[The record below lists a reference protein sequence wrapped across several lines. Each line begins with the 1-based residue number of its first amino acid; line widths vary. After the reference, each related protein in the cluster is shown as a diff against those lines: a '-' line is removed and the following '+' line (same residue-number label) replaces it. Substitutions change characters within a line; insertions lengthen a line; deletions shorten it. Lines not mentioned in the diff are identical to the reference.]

1 MKAIELKGLDQT
13 LYYEKLENGLEVYM
27 LPYKNKSNYTMH
39 YLTKYGSIQTTF
51 IPYGEKEKITVPDG
65 IAHFL
70 EHKMFEQE
78 DGVDPFTYA
87 AKTGTYSNAST
98 NFECTRYYFEGNQA
112 FQDNLNYLLD
122 FVGSPYFTDENV
134 EKEKGIIA
142 EEIKQYDDEVEWV
155 FEEEMK
161 KALLQKDNHRVDIA
175 GTIESINTI
184 TKEDLYN
191 TYYTFYQ
198 PSNMFLVISGDFKVE
213 DAINTIKNN
222 ETLRNAKTNFK
233 VKVFQ
238 EEEPLAVNEKIKEL
252 EFNVV
257 NTKVGYGI
265 KIPIKHITDKY
276 LFNLYIGLMLSIKFG
291 LSSVFREK
299 LKKEQLEAY
308 LKICEML
315 KGLPPMYVMH
325 PVGYRL
331 KSQAIAMEVFF
342 ELLNH
347 FATREEHVQT
357 SERNTILERLGEITE
372 YIELHYKEQISLE
385 EIASHFY
392 LSREYFSR
400 FFKQNMGVNFLRYVN
415 QVRLMHIY
423 QDICNTQKGILEIA
437 EENGFTNYKLFNRM
451 FHEIYGCSPRD
462 VRKK

>member
-78 DGVDPFTYA
+78 DGVDPFTYV

-265 KIPIKHITDKY
+265 KIPIKHIKDKY

-299 LKKEQLEAY
+299 LKKEQLMTSFYMEREIVGEY
-308 LKICEML
+308 LIIVFKADSETPFELIEEIKKEL
-315 KGLPPMYVMH
+315 ANIEIPEEEIN
-325 PVGYRL
+325 RL
-331 KSQAIAMEVFF
+331 KKVWISSEVIMID
-342 ELLNH
+342 NI
-347 FATREEHVQT
+347 
-357 SERNTILERLGEITE
+357 NM
-372 YIELHYKEQISLE
+372 SLE
-385 EIASHFY
+385 NIVDDIIEFGNVIPNKVEIFRSLNKKDY
-392 LSREYFSR
+392 DKILSSIDFSNSSTVIIR
-400 FFKQNMGVNFLRYVN
+400 PKE
-415 QVRLMHIY
+415 
-423 QDICNTQKGILEIA
+423 KE
-437 EENGFTNYKLFNRM
+437 
-451 FHEIYGCSPRD
+451 
-462 VRKK
+462 

>member
-1 MKAIELKGLDQT
+1 MKAIDLKGLDQT

-265 KIPIKHITDKY
+265 KIPIKHIKDKY

-299 LKKEQLEAY
+299 LKKEQLMTSFYMEREIVGEY
-308 LKICEML
+308 LIIVFKADSETPFELIEEIKKEL
-315 KGLPPMYVMH
+315 ANIEIPEEEIN
-325 PVGYRL
+325 RL
-331 KSQAIAMEVFF
+331 KKVWISSEVIMID
-342 ELLNH
+342 NI
-347 FATREEHVQT
+347 
-357 SERNTILERLGEITE
+357 NM
-372 YIELHYKEQISLE
+372 SLE
-385 EIASHFY
+385 NIVDDIIEFGDIIPNKVEIFRSLNKKDY
-392 LSREYFSR
+392 DKILSSIDFSNSSTVIIR
-400 FFKQNMGVNFLRYVN
+400 PKE
-415 QVRLMHIY
+415 
-423 QDICNTQKGILEIA
+423 KE
-437 EENGFTNYKLFNRM
+437 
-451 FHEIYGCSPRD
+451 
-462 VRKK
+462 

>member
-265 KIPIKHITDKY
+265 KIPIKHIKDKY

-299 LKKEQLEAY
+299 LKKEHLMTSFYMEREIVGEYLIIVFKADSETPFELIEEIKKELANIEILEEE
-308 LKICEML
+308 IN
-315 KGLPPMYVMH
+315 
-325 PVGYRL
+325 RL
-331 KSQAIAMEVFF
+331 KKVWISSEVIMID
-342 ELLNH
+342 NI
-347 FATREEHVQT
+347 
-357 SERNTILERLGEITE
+357 NM
-372 YIELHYKEQISLE
+372 SLE
-385 EIASHFY
+385 NIVDDIIEFGDIIPNKVEIFRSLNKKDY
-392 LSREYFSR
+392 DKILSSINFSNSSTVIIR
-400 FFKQNMGVNFLRYVN
+400 PKE
-415 QVRLMHIY
+415 
-423 QDICNTQKGILEIA
+423 KE
-437 EENGFTNYKLFNRM
+437 
-451 FHEIYGCSPRD
+451 
-462 VRKK
+462 

>member
-1 MKAIELKGLDQT
+1 MKAIDLKGLDQT

-265 KIPIKHITDKY
+265 KIPIKHIKDKY

-299 LKKEQLEAY
+299 LKKEQLMTSFYMEREIVGEY
-308 LKICEML
+308 LIIVFKADSETPFELIEEIKKEL
-315 KGLPPMYVMH
+315 ANIEIPEDEIN
-325 PVGYRL
+325 RL
-331 KSQAIAMEVFF
+331 KKVWISSEVIMID
-342 ELLNH
+342 NI
-347 FATREEHVQT
+347 
-357 SERNTILERLGEITE
+357 NM
-372 YIELHYKEQISLE
+372 SLE
-385 EIASHFY
+385 NIVDDIIEFGDIIPNKVEIFRSLNKKDY
-392 LSREYFSR
+392 DKILSSIDFSNSSTVIIR
-400 FFKQNMGVNFLRYVN
+400 PKE
-415 QVRLMHIY
+415 
-423 QDICNTQKGILEIA
+423 KE
-437 EENGFTNYKLFNRM
+437 
-451 FHEIYGCSPRD
+451 
-462 VRKK
+462 

>member
-198 PSNMFLVISGDFKVE
+198 LSNMFLVISGDFKVE

-265 KIPIKHITDKY
+265 KIPIKHIKDKY

-299 LKKEQLEAY
+299 LKKEQLMTSFYMEREIVGEY
-308 LKICEML
+308 LIIVFKADSETPFELIEEIKKEL
-315 KGLPPMYVMH
+315 ANIEILEEEID
-325 PVGYRL
+325 RL
-331 KSQAIAMEVFF
+331 KKVWISSEVIMID
-342 ELLNH
+342 NI
-347 FATREEHVQT
+347 
-357 SERNTILERLGEITE
+357 NM
-372 YIELHYKEQISLE
+372 SLE
-385 EIASHFY
+385 NIVDDIIEFGDIIPNKVEIFRSLNKKDY
-392 LSREYFSR
+392 DKILSSIDFSNSSTVIIR
-400 FFKQNMGVNFLRYVN
+400 PKE
-415 QVRLMHIY
+415 
-423 QDICNTQKGILEIA
+423 KE
-437 EENGFTNYKLFNRM
+437 
-451 FHEIYGCSPRD
+451 
-462 VRKK
+462 

>member
-161 KALLQKDNHRVDIA
+161 KALLQKDNHRIDIA

-265 KIPIKHITDKY
+265 KIPIKHIKDKY

-299 LKKEQLEAY
+299 LKKEQLMTSFYMEREIVGEY
-308 LKICEML
+308 LIVVFKADSETPFELIEEIKKEL
-315 KGLPPMYVMH
+315 ANIEIPEEEIN
-325 PVGYRL
+325 RL
-331 KSQAIAMEVFF
+331 KKVWISSEVIMID
-342 ELLNH
+342 NI
-347 FATREEHVQT
+347 
-357 SERNTILERLGEITE
+357 NM
-372 YIELHYKEQISLE
+372 SLE
-385 EIASHFY
+385 NIVDDIIEFGDIIPNKVEIFRSLNKKDY
-392 LSREYFSR
+392 DKILSSIDFSNSSTVIIR
-400 FFKQNMGVNFLRYVN
+400 PKE
-415 QVRLMHIY
+415 
-423 QDICNTQKGILEIA
+423 KE
-437 EENGFTNYKLFNRM
+437 
-451 FHEIYGCSPRD
+451 
-462 VRKK
+462 

>member
-265 KIPIKHITDKY
+265 KIPIKHIKDKY

-299 LKKEQLEAY
+299 LKKEQLMTSFYMEREIVGEY
-308 LKICEML
+308 LIVVFKADSETPFELIEEIKKEL
-315 KGLPPMYVMH
+315 ANIEIPEEEIN
-325 PVGYRL
+325 RL
-331 KSQAIAMEVFF
+331 KKVWISSEVIMID
-342 ELLNH
+342 NI
-347 FATREEHVQT
+347 
-357 SERNTILERLGEITE
+357 NM
-372 YIELHYKEQISLE
+372 SLE
-385 EIASHFY
+385 NIVDDIIEFGDIIPNKVEIFRSLNKKDY
-392 LSREYFSR
+392 DKILSSIDFSNSSTVIIR
-400 FFKQNMGVNFLRYVN
+400 PKE
-415 QVRLMHIY
+415 
-423 QDICNTQKGILEIA
+423 KE
-437 EENGFTNYKLFNRM
+437 
-451 FHEIYGCSPRD
+451 
-462 VRKK
+462 

>member
-13 LYYEKLENGLEVYM
+13 LYYEKIENGLEVYM

-98 NFECTRYYFEGNQA
+98 NFECTRYYFEGNQS

-213 DAINTIKNN
+213 DAITTIKNN

-265 KIPIKHITDKY
+265 KIPIKYIKDKY

-299 LKKEQLEAY
+299 LKKEQLMTSFYMEREIVGEY
-308 LKICEML
+308 LIIVFKADSETPFELIEEIKKEL
-315 KGLPPMYVMH
+315 ANIEIPEEEIN
-325 PVGYRL
+325 RL
-331 KSQAIAMEVFF
+331 KKVWISSEVIMID
-342 ELLNH
+342 NI
-347 FATREEHVQT
+347 
-357 SERNTILERLGEITE
+357 NM
-372 YIELHYKEQISLE
+372 SLE
-385 EIASHFY
+385 NIVDDIIEFGDIIPNKVEIFRSLNKKDY
-392 LSREYFSR
+392 DKILSSIDFSNSSTVIIR
-400 FFKQNMGVNFLRYVN
+400 PKE
-415 QVRLMHIY
+415 
-423 QDICNTQKGILEIA
+423 KE
-437 EENGFTNYKLFNRM
+437 
-451 FHEIYGCSPRD
+451 
-462 VRKK
+462 

>member
-142 EEIKQYDDEVEWV
+142 EEIKQYDDEVEWI

-265 KIPIKHITDKY
+265 KIPIKHIKDKY

-291 LSSVFREK
+291 LSSLFREK
-299 LKKEQLEAY
+299 LKKEQLMTSFYMEREIVGEY
-308 LKICEML
+308 LIIVFKADSETPFELIEEIKKEL
-315 KGLPPMYVMH
+315 ANIEIPEEEIN
-325 PVGYRL
+325 RL
-331 KSQAIAMEVFF
+331 KKVWISSEVIMID
-342 ELLNH
+342 NI
-347 FATREEHVQT
+347 
-357 SERNTILERLGEITE
+357 NM
-372 YIELHYKEQISLE
+372 SLE
-385 EIASHFY
+385 NIVDDIIEFGDIIPNKVEIFRSLNKKDY
-392 LSREYFSR
+392 DKILSSIDFSNSSTVIIR
-400 FFKQNMGVNFLRYVN
+400 PKE
-415 QVRLMHIY
+415 
-423 QDICNTQKGILEIA
+423 KE
-437 EENGFTNYKLFNRM
+437 
-451 FHEIYGCSPRD
+451 
-462 VRKK
+462 

>member
-265 KIPIKHITDKY
+265 KIPIKHVKDKY

-299 LKKEQLEAY
+299 LKKEQLMTSFYMEREIVGEY
-308 LKICEML
+308 LIVVFKADSETPFELIEEIKKEL
-315 KGLPPMYVMH
+315 ANIEIPEEEIN
-325 PVGYRL
+325 RL
-331 KSQAIAMEVFF
+331 KKVWISSEVIMID
-342 ELLNH
+342 NI
-347 FATREEHVQT
+347 
-357 SERNTILERLGEITE
+357 NM
-372 YIELHYKEQISLE
+372 SLE
-385 EIASHFY
+385 NIVDDIIEFGDIIPNKVEIFRSLNKKDY
-392 LSREYFSR
+392 DKILSSIDFSNSSTVIIR
-400 FFKQNMGVNFLRYVN
+400 PKE
-415 QVRLMHIY
+415 
-423 QDICNTQKGILEIA
+423 KE
-437 EENGFTNYKLFNRM
+437 
-451 FHEIYGCSPRD
+451 
-462 VRKK
+462 

>member
-257 NTKVGYGI
+257 NAKVGYGI
-265 KIPIKHITDKY
+265 KIPIKHIKDKY

-291 LSSVFREK
+291 LSS
-299 LKKEQLEAY
+299 
-308 LKICEML
+308 
-315 KGLPPMYVMH
+315 
-325 PVGYRL
+325 
-331 KSQAIAMEVFF
+331 
-342 ELLNH
+342 
-347 FATREEHVQT
+347 
-357 SERNTILERLGEITE
+357 
-372 YIELHYKEQISLE
+372 
-385 EIASHFY
+385 
-392 LSREYFSR
+392 
-400 FFKQNMGVNFLRYVN
+400 
-415 QVRLMHIY
+415 
-423 QDICNTQKGILEIA
+423 
-437 EENGFTNYKLFNRM
+437 
-451 FHEIYGCSPRD
+451 
-462 VRKK
+462 

>member
-265 KIPIKHITDKY
+265 KIPIKHIKDKY

-299 LKKEQLEAY
+299 LKKEQLMTSFYMEREIVGEY
-308 LKICEML
+308 LIIVFKADSETPFELIEEIKKEL
-315 KGLPPMYVMH
+315 ANIEIPEDEIN
-325 PVGYRL
+325 RL
-331 KSQAIAMEVFF
+331 KKVWISSEVIMID
-342 ELLNH
+342 NI
-347 FATREEHVQT
+347 
-357 SERNTILERLGEITE
+357 NM
-372 YIELHYKEQISLE
+372 SLE
-385 EIASHFY
+385 NIVDDIIEFGDIIPNKVEIFRSLNKKDY
-392 LSREYFSR
+392 DKILSSIDFSNSSTVIIR
-400 FFKQNMGVNFLRYVN
+400 PKE
-415 QVRLMHIY
+415 
-423 QDICNTQKGILEIA
+423 KE
-437 EENGFTNYKLFNRM
+437 
-451 FHEIYGCSPRD
+451 
-462 VRKK
+462 

>member
-265 KIPIKHITDKY
+265 KIPIKHIKDKY

-291 LSSVFREK
+291 LSSLFREK
-299 LKKEQLEAY
+299 LKKEQLMTSFYTEREIVGEY
-308 LKICEML
+308 LIIVFKADSETPFELIEEIKKEL
-315 KGLPPMYVMH
+315 ANIEIPEEEIN
-325 PVGYRL
+325 RL
-331 KSQAIAMEVFF
+331 KKVWISSEVIMID
-342 ELLNH
+342 NI
-347 FATREEHVQT
+347 
-357 SERNTILERLGEITE
+357 NM
-372 YIELHYKEQISLE
+372 SLE
-385 EIASHFY
+385 NIVDDIIEFGDIIPNKVEIFRSLNKKDY
-392 LSREYFSR
+392 DKILSSIDFSNSSTVIIR
-400 FFKQNMGVNFLRYVN
+400 PKE
-415 QVRLMHIY
+415 
-423 QDICNTQKGILEIA
+423 KE
-437 EENGFTNYKLFNRM
+437 
-451 FHEIYGCSPRD
+451 
-462 VRKK
+462 

>member
-112 FQDNLNYLLD
+112 FKDNLNYLLD

-265 KIPIKHITDKY
+265 KIPIKHIKDKY

-299 LKKEQLEAY
+299 LKKEQLMTSFYMEREIVGEY
-308 LKICEML
+308 LIIVFKANSETPFELIEEIKKEL
-315 KGLPPMYVMH
+315 ANIEIPEEEIN
-325 PVGYRL
+325 RL
-331 KSQAIAMEVFF
+331 KKVWISSEVIMID
-342 ELLNH
+342 NI
-347 FATREEHVQT
+347 
-357 SERNTILERLGEITE
+357 NM
-372 YIELHYKEQISLE
+372 SLE
-385 EIASHFY
+385 NIVDDIIEFGDIIPNKVEIFRSLNKKDY
-392 LSREYFSR
+392 DKILSSIDFSNSSTVIIR
-400 FFKQNMGVNFLRYVN
+400 PKE
-415 QVRLMHIY
+415 
-423 QDICNTQKGILEIA
+423 KE
-437 EENGFTNYKLFNRM
+437 
-451 FHEIYGCSPRD
+451 
-462 VRKK
+462 

>member
-161 KALLQKDNHRVDIA
+161 KALLQKDNHRIDIA

-265 KIPIKHITDKY
+265 KIPIKHIKDKY

-299 LKKEQLEAY
+299 LKKEQLMTSFYMEREIVGEY
-308 LKICEML
+308 LIIVFKADSETPFELIEEIKKEL
-315 KGLPPMYVMH
+315 ANIEIPEEEIN
-325 PVGYRL
+325 RL
-331 KSQAIAMEVFF
+331 KKVWISSEVIMID
-342 ELLNH
+342 NI
-347 FATREEHVQT
+347 
-357 SERNTILERLGEITE
+357 NM
-372 YIELHYKEQISLE
+372 SLE
-385 EIASHFY
+385 NIVDDIIEFGDIIPNKVEIFRSLNKKDY
-392 LSREYFSR
+392 DKILSSIDFSNSSTVIIR
-400 FFKQNMGVNFLRYVN
+400 PKE
-415 QVRLMHIY
+415 
-423 QDICNTQKGILEIA
+423 KE
-437 EENGFTNYKLFNRM
+437 
-451 FHEIYGCSPRD
+451 
-462 VRKK
+462 

>member
-13 LYYEKLENGLEVYM
+13 LYCEKLENGLEVYM

-265 KIPIKHITDKY
+265 KIPIKHIKDKY

-299 LKKEQLEAY
+299 LKKEQLMTSFYMEREIVGEY
-308 LKICEML
+308 LIIVFKADSETPFELIEEIKKEL
-315 KGLPPMYVMH
+315 ANIEIPEEEIN
-325 PVGYRL
+325 RL
-331 KSQAIAMEVFF
+331 KKVWISSEVIMID
-342 ELLNH
+342 NI
-347 FATREEHVQT
+347 
-357 SERNTILERLGEITE
+357 NM
-372 YIELHYKEQISLE
+372 SLE
-385 EIASHFY
+385 NIVDDIIEFGDIIPNKVEIFRSLNKKDY
-392 LSREYFSR
+392 DKILSSIDFSNSSTVIIR
-400 FFKQNMGVNFLRYVN
+400 PKE
-415 QVRLMHIY
+415 
-423 QDICNTQKGILEIA
+423 KE
-437 EENGFTNYKLFNRM
+437 
-451 FHEIYGCSPRD
+451 
-462 VRKK
+462 

>member
-98 NFECTRYYFEGNQA
+98 NFECTRYYFEGNQS

-213 DAINTIKNN
+213 DAITTIKNN

-265 KIPIKHITDKY
+265 KIPIKYIKDKY

-299 LKKEQLEAY
+299 LKKEQLMTSFYMEREIVGEY
-308 LKICEML
+308 LIIVFKADSETPFELIEEIKKEL
-315 KGLPPMYVMH
+315 ANIEIPEEEIN
-325 PVGYRL
+325 RL
-331 KSQAIAMEVFF
+331 KKVWISSEVIMID
-342 ELLNH
+342 NI
-347 FATREEHVQT
+347 
-357 SERNTILERLGEITE
+357 NM
-372 YIELHYKEQISLE
+372 SLE
-385 EIASHFY
+385 NIVDDIIEFGDIIPNKVEIFRSLNKKDY
-392 LSREYFSR
+392 DKILSSIDFSNSSTVIIR
-400 FFKQNMGVNFLRYVN
+400 PKE
-415 QVRLMHIY
+415 
-423 QDICNTQKGILEIA
+423 KE
-437 EENGFTNYKLFNRM
+437 
-451 FHEIYGCSPRD
+451 
-462 VRKK
+462 

>member
-155 FEEEMK
+155 LEEEMK

-265 KIPIKHITDKY
+265 KIPIKHIKDKY

-299 LKKEQLEAY
+299 LKKEQLMTSFYMEREIVGEY
-308 LKICEML
+308 LIIVFKADSETPFELIEEIKKEL
-315 KGLPPMYVMH
+315 ANIEIPEEEIN
-325 PVGYRL
+325 RL
-331 KSQAIAMEVFF
+331 KKVWISSEVIMID
-342 ELLNH
+342 NI
-347 FATREEHVQT
+347 
-357 SERNTILERLGEITE
+357 NM
-372 YIELHYKEQISLE
+372 SLE
-385 EIASHFY
+385 NIVDDIIEFGDIIPNKVEIFRSLNKKDY
-392 LSREYFSR
+392 DKILSSIDFSNSSTVIIR
-400 FFKQNMGVNFLRYVN
+400 PKE
-415 QVRLMHIY
+415 
-423 QDICNTQKGILEIA
+423 KE
-437 EENGFTNYKLFNRM
+437 
-451 FHEIYGCSPRD
+451 
-462 VRKK
+462 